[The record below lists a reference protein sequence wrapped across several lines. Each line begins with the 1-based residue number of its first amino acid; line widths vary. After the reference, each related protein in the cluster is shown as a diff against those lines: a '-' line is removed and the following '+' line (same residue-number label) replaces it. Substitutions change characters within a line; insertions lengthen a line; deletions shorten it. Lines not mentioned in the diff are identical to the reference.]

1 MVSLGWGVVRDTLGD
16 QMKKIVFAGIIY
28 AFISFAA
35 EIGEFFLSADVQE
48 VHDDGQIGIL
58 KIVLGFASAL
68 MELVFYIWILD
79 ALNGT
84 MQYLENMNQTMK
96 LRRYLRLRFI
106 LLISILF
113 AMVVIVYTVVNNNV
127 EGSVMGDGQEWAIAA
142 AWDANYMFILIGVA
156 ILWRPN
162 PNAKQFAYVIELPT
176 TGGGNDMTFD
186 THIDSPSKEDQ
197 IAYRDVQNDHFRIDD
212 TELT

>member
-1 MVSLGWGVVRDTLGD
+1 
-16 QMKKIVFAGIIY
+16 MKKIIIVGLFYASLTIVDDFATIY
-28 AFISFAA
+28 LEKDVKDMEENQENESPIKLVLSFAVA
-35 EIGEFFLSADVQE
+35 I
-48 VHDDGQIGIL
+48 
-58 KIVLGFASAL
+58 

-84 MQYLENMNQTMK
+84 MQYLENMNQSLK
-96 LRRYLRLRFI
+96 LKRYLRLRLI

-113 AMVVIVYTVVNNNV
+113 AMVVIVYTLVNNNF
-127 EGSVMGDGQEWAIAA
+127 EGSVLGDGQEWATAA

-176 TGGGNDMTFD
+176 TGGGGDLTFD
-186 THIDSPSKEDQ
+186 TRIDSVDEDGQ
-197 IAYRDVQNDHFRIDD
+197 GDHISYR
-212 TELT
+212 